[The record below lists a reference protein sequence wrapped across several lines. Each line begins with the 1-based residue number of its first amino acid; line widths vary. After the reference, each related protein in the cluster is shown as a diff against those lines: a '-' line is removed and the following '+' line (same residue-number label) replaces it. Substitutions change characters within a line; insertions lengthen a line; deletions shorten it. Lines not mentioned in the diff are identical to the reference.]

1 MMRMDFSGSRVLVTG
16 SSRGIGLA
24 IARAFAQ
31 QGAMLHLLADDSAV
45 HSAAATLGAT
55 GHHIDITS
63 RIAVEQVMAEIGRLD
78 VLINNAGLERL
89 TPLGDSGPESEAVFR
104 RVVEVNVVGTYLMT
118 NAALWQM
125 PPGSVIINTA
135 SNWGRMP
142 APLFSAYAASKHA
155 ILGMTKSWAK
165 ELGERGIR
173 VNAVCPGWV
182 RTDAAMASLKHMA
195 AREGLSE
202 ATLLEEIVA
211 TQALRGLMDP
221 DDVAGTYLF
230 LASPLA
236 ANITGQSLG
245 VDRGEY
251 PS

>member
-1 MMRMDFSGSRVLVTG
+1 
-16 SSRGIGLA
+16 
-24 IARAFAQ
+24 
-31 QGAMLHLLADDSAV
+31 
-45 HSAAATLGAT
+45 
-55 GHHIDITS
+55 
-63 RIAVEQVMAEIGRLD
+63 
-78 VLINNAGLERL
+78 
-89 TPLGDSGPESEAVFR
+89 
-104 RVVEVNVVGTYLMT
+104 
-118 NAALWQM
+118 
-125 PPGSVIINTA
+125 
-135 SNWGRMP
+135 
-142 APLFSAYAASKHA
+142 
-155 ILGMTKSWAK
+155 MTKSWAK

-211 TQALRGLMDP
+211 TQALGGLMDP